1 MNTPVLKIFS
11 AVIPT
16 IFDSFLRVN
25 RFLCVSF
32 ILPYG
37 LEKAYESSC
46 VSKSVFQWTNP
57 GRYGILYKI
66 GRIPFSGT
74 NWRKDMKDKGKM
86 RWTFRVYLQWP
97 LYLTVFMVL
106 LAAAVGAVSFTA
118 GIIVSAFTLVYIGIA
133 LWLYCSRKRGIL
145 AGLIAFAEAYDQS
158 KQDILKEM
166 LVPYAVTD
174 RTGRLLWMNRE
185 FSLILGEDKTAAPN
199 LTALFPEVTKEM
211 LATGGETVSIHS
223 SYLERNYRVDL
234 RELAIASLSQAV
246 SDNGLETGEGG
257 ITAVYL
263 MDETQTLKYKQQV
276 NDQKLVAGLIYLDNY
291 EEALESVEE
300 VRRSLLT
307 ALIDRKISKYIASM
321 NGIVK
326 KIEKDKYFFAIC
338 QQHMAKMQESRFPIL
353 EDVKTVNIGNEMAV
367 TLSIG
372 IGMNGESYAQ
382 NYEYAR
388 TSIDMAL
395 GRGGDQAVVKDSDKI
410 QYYGGK
416 AQQMEK
422 TTRVKA
428 RVKAHALR
436 ELMENKD
443 RLLIM
448 GHRLA
453 DIDAFGAAIGIYRIA
468 MSMNKKANIVLN
480 EVTSSVRPMMERF
493 LDNAEYPDDM
503 FLKGPQAA
511 ELADAGT
518 MLVVVDVNRPSIT
531 DEPSLLRLVRTIVVL
546 DHHRTSNE
554 VIDNAVL
561 SYVEPYASSTCE
573 MVAEVLQYIADGI
586 KVRPAEAD
594 AMYAGIVIDTQNFT
608 NQTGVRT
615 FEAAAFLRRSGADI
629 TRVRK
634 LFRENMKDYQ
644 AKAEAVRAAEVYM
657 DAFAIS
663 VCPAEGLDSPTIT
676 GAQAANE
683 LLEIKGIKASVVLT
697 DYNNT
702 IYFSAR
708 SIDEVNVQVMME
720 KLGGGGHRTIAGAQ
734 MQGVSIQ
741 EAKDRLK
748 EVIRQMLEE
757 GDVS

>member
-1 MNTPVLKIFS
+1 MDEKRKVRG
-11 AVIPT
+11 
-16 IFDSFLRVN
+16 SF
-25 RFLCVSF
+25 
-32 ILPYG
+32 
-37 LEKAYESSC
+37 
-46 VSKSVFQWTNP
+46 
-57 GRYGILYKI
+57 
-66 GRIPFSGT
+66 RI
-74 NWRKDMKDKGKM
+74 
-86 RWTFRVYLQWP
+86 YLQWP
-97 LYLTVFMVL
+97 LFLSVLMVL
-106 LAAAVGAVSFTA
+106 LTAAVGAVSLRA
-118 GIIVSAFTLVYIGIA
+118 GIIVSFFTLIYIGIA
-133 LWLYCSRKRGIL
+133 LWIYFSRRKGIL
-145 AGLIAFAEAYDQS
+145 AGLIAFSQVYDKS
-158 KQDILKEM
+158 KSKFLEEM
-166 LVPYAVTD
+166 LVPYCVAD
-174 RTGRLLWMNRE
+174 IAGRILWMNQE
-185 FSLILGEDKTAAPN
+185 MEAILGDDKATIKN
-199 LTALFPEVTKEM
+199 ITQMFPDVTKEM

-223 SYLERNYRVDL
+223 SFKDKKYRVDMKEIHTEEAQAAASQCGL
-234 RELAIASLSQAV
+234 DEGNSLVTAI
-246 SDNGLETGEGG
+246 
-257 ITAVYL
+257 YL
-263 MDETQTLKYKQQV
+263 IDETQMLLYKQQI

-291 EEALESVEE
+291 DEALESVEE

-307 ALIDRKISKYIASM
+307 ALIDRKISKYISSM

-326 KIEKDKYFFAIC
+326 SIEKDKYFFVIK
-338 QQHMAKMQESRFPIL
+338 QQYIARMQEERFSIL
-353 EDVKTVNIGNEMAV
+353 EDVKTVNIGNDMAV

-410 QYYGGK
+410 LYYGGK

-428 RVKAHALR
+428 RVKAHALK
-436 ELMENKD
+436 ELMDNKD

-448 GHRLA
+448 GHRMA
-453 DIDAFGAAIGIYRIA
+453 DIDAFGAAVGIYRIA

-480 EVTSSVRPMMERF
+480 DVTSSVRPMMERF
-493 LDNAEYPDDM
+493 QNNPEYPDDM
-503 FLKGPQAA
+503 FLKGAKAA
-511 ELADAGT
+511 ELVDAGT

-531 DEPSLLRLVRTIVVL
+531 DEPNLLRLIRTIVVL
-546 DHHRTSNE
+546 DHHRTSSE

-561 SYVEPYASSTCE
+561 SYVEPYASSACE

-586 KVRPAEAD
+586 KVRPCETD

-615 FEAAAFLRRSGADI
+615 FEAAAFLRRSGADV

-634 LFRENMKDYQ
+634 LFRENMVDYQ

-663 VCPAEGLDSPTIT
+663 VCPAEGLDSPTII

-734 MQGVSIQ
+734 MQGVTIE
-741 EAKDRLK
+741 EAKERLK
-748 EVIRQMLEE
+748 AVIRQMMDE

>member
-1 MNTPVLKIFS
+1 M
-11 AVIPT
+11 
-16 IFDSFLRVN
+16 R
-25 RFLCVSF
+25 
-32 ILPYG
+32 
-37 LEKAYESSC
+37 
-46 VSKSVFQWTNP
+46 
-57 GRYGILYKI
+57 
-66 GRIPFSGT
+66 
-74 NWRKDMKDKGKM
+74 DKGKM
-86 RWTFRVYLQWP
+86 RGTFRVYLQWP
-97 LYLTVFMVL
+97 LLLSVL
-106 LAAAVGAVSFTA
+106 LIVLTAVVGTVSAKA
-118 GIIVSAFTLVYIGIA
+118 GIIVSVFTLVYIGIA
-133 LWLYCSRKRGIL
+133 LWLYFTRKRGIL
-145 AGLIAFAEAYDQS
+145 GGLIAFSQAYDQS
-158 KQDILKEM
+158 RQTLLKEM
-166 LVPYAVTD
+166 LIPYAVSD
-174 RTGRLLWMNRE
+174 GNGRILWMNQE
-185 FSLILGEDKTAAPN
+185 FEKILEEDNNGLKNITAI
-199 LTALFPEVTKEM
+199 FPEIKKEM
-211 LATGGETVSIHS
+211 LATGGQIVTVHS
-223 SYLERNYRVDL
+223 AFGGRKYRIDLKEVVADSLE
-234 RELAIASLSQAV
+234 QAV
-246 SDNGLETGEGG
+246 MENGFDSQDMLV
-257 ITAVYL
+257 TAVYL
-263 MDETQTLKYKQQV
+263 IDETETLKYMQLV

-291 EEALESVEE
+291 DEALESVEE

-307 ALIDRKISKYIASM
+307 ALIDRKISKYIAAM

-326 KIEKDKYFFAIC
+326 KLEKDKYFFVIK
-338 QQHMAKMQESRFPIL
+338 QQYMARIQEERFSIL

-372 IGMNGESYAQ
+372 IGMNGESYCQ

-395 GRGGDQAVVKDSDKI
+395 GRGGDQAVVKDADKI

-448 GHRLA
+448 GHRMA
-453 DIDAFGAAIGIYRIA
+453 DIDSFGAAIGIYRIA
-468 MSMNKKANIVLN
+468 VSMNKKANIVVN

-493 LDNAEYPDDM
+493 TGNADYPEDM
-503 FLKGPQAA
+503 FLTGTRAA
-511 ELADAGT
+511 EMVDSGT

-531 DEPSLLRLVRTIVVL
+531 DEPSLLQQVKTIVVL
-546 DHHRTSNE
+546 DHHRASSE
-554 VIDNAVL
+554 IIDNAVL

-586 KVRPAEAD
+586 KVKPPEAD

-644 AKAEAVRAAEVYM
+644 AKAEAVRAAEVYK

-663 VCPAEGLDSPTIT
+663 ICPAEGLDSPTII

-683 LLEIKGIKASVVLT
+683 LLEIRGIKASIVLT
-697 DYNNT
+697 EYNGI

-734 MQGVSIQ
+734 MKGVTIE
-741 EAKDRLK
+741 EAKKYLK
-748 EVIRQMLEE
+748 EVIGKMLEE
-757 GDVS
+757 GEVS

>member
-1 MNTPVLKIFS
+1 M
-11 AVIPT
+11 
-16 IFDSFLRVN
+16 R
-25 RFLCVSF
+25 
-32 ILPYG
+32 
-37 LEKAYESSC
+37 
-46 VSKSVFQWTNP
+46 
-57 GRYGILYKI
+57 
-66 GRIPFSGT
+66 
-74 NWRKDMKDKGKM
+74 DKGKM
-86 RWTFRVYLQWP
+86 RGTFRVYLQWP
-97 LYLTVFMVL
+97 LLLSVL
-106 LAAAVGAVSFTA
+106 LIVLTAVVGTVSAKA
-118 GIIVSAFTLVYIGIA
+118 GIIVSVFTLVYIGIA
-133 LWLYCSRKRGIL
+133 LWLYFTRKRGIL
-145 AGLIAFAEAYDQS
+145 GGLIAFSQAYDQS
-158 KQDILKEM
+158 RQTLLKEM
-166 LVPYAVTD
+166 LIPYAVSD
-174 RTGRLLWMNRE
+174 GNGRILWMNQE
-185 FSLILGEDKTAAPN
+185 FEKILEEDNNGLKNITAI
-199 LTALFPEVTKEM
+199 FPEIKKEM
-211 LATGGETVSIHS
+211 LATGGQIVTVHS
-223 SYLERNYRVDL
+223 AFGGRKYRIDLKEVVADSLE
-234 RELAIASLSQAV
+234 QAV
-246 SDNGLETGEGG
+246 MENGFDSQDMLV
-257 ITAVYL
+257 TAVYL
-263 MDETQTLKYKQQV
+263 IDETETLKYMQLV

-291 EEALESVEE
+291 DEALESVEE

-307 ALIDRKISKYIASM
+307 ALIDRKISKYIAAM

-326 KIEKDKYFFAIC
+326 KLEKDKYFFVIK
-338 QQHMAKMQESRFPIL
+338 QQYMARIQEERFSIL

-372 IGMNGESYAQ
+372 IGMNGESYCQ

-395 GRGGDQAVVKDSDKI
+395 GRGGDQAVVKDADKI

-448 GHRLA
+448 GHRMA
-453 DIDAFGAAIGIYRIA
+453 DIDSFGAAIGIYRIA
-468 MSMNKKANIVLN
+468 VSMNKKANIVVN

-493 LDNAEYPDDM
+493 TGNADYPEDM
-503 FLKGPQAA
+503 FLTGTRAA
-511 ELADAGT
+511 EMVDSGT

-531 DEPSLLRLVRTIVVL
+531 DEPSLLQQVKTIVVL
-546 DHHRTSNE
+546 DHHRASSE
-554 VIDNAVL
+554 IIDNAVL

-586 KVRPAEAD
+586 KVKPPEAD

-644 AKAEAVRAAEVYM
+644 AKAEAVRAAEVYK

-663 VCPAEGLDSPTIT
+663 ICPAEGLDSPTII

-683 LLEIKGIKASVVLT
+683 LLKIRGIKASIVLT
-697 DYNNT
+697 EYNGI

-734 MQGVSIQ
+734 MKGVTIE
-741 EAKDRLK
+741 EAKKYLK
-748 EVIRQMLEE
+748 EVIGKMLEE
-757 GDVS
+757 GEVS

>member
-1 MNTPVLKIFS
+1 
-11 AVIPT
+11 
-16 IFDSFLRVN
+16 
-25 RFLCVSF
+25 
-32 ILPYG
+32 
-37 LEKAYESSC
+37 
-46 VSKSVFQWTNP
+46 
-57 GRYGILYKI
+57 
-66 GRIPFSGT
+66 
-74 NWRKDMKDKGKM
+74 MKNKGKI
-86 RWTFRVYLQWP
+86 RGTFRVYLQWP
-97 LYLTVFMVL
+97 LFLSVFMIL
-106 LAAAVGAVSFTA
+106 LTAIVGTVSIKA
-118 GIIVSAFTLVYIGIA
+118 GIIVSVFTLIYIGIA
-133 LWLYCSRKRGIL
+133 LWLYFSRRRGIL
-145 AGLIAFAEAYDQS
+145 AGLIAFSSTYDQS
-158 KQDILKEM
+158 RQNLMEEM
-166 LVPYAVTD
+166 LIPYAVSD
-174 RTGRLLWMNRE
+174 GTGHIIWLNRE
-185 FSLILGEDKTAAPN
+185 FEAILDQDKNAVRNITAI
-199 LTALFPEVTKEM
+199 FPEITKEM
-211 LATGGETVSIHS
+211 LATGGEVISIHS
-223 SYLERNYRVDL
+223 SFGERKYRIDLKEVVLDGQEIAAAENGPGGSNVLVTAIYL
-234 RELAIASLSQAV
+234 I
-246 SDNGLETGEGG
+246 
-257 ITAVYL
+257 
-263 MDETQTLKYKQQV
+263 DETETLKYMQLV

-291 EEALESVEE
+291 DEALESVEE

-307 ALIDRKISKYIASM
+307 ALIDRKISKYIAAM

-326 KIEKDKYFFAIC
+326 KIEKDKYFFVVK
-338 QQHMAKMQESRFPIL
+338 QQYMAKIQEERFSIL
-353 EDVKTVNIGNEMAV
+353 EDVKTVNIGNDMAV

-372 IGMNGESYAQ
+372 IGMNGDNYSQ
-382 NYEYAR
+382 NYDYAR

-395 GRGGDQAVVKDSDKI
+395 GRGGDQAVVKDADKI

-453 DIDAFGAAIGIYRIA
+453 DIDSFGAAVGIYRIA
-468 MSMNKKANIVLN
+468 VSMNKKANIVVN
-480 EVTSSVRPMMERF
+480 EVTSSVRPMMDRF
-493 LDNAEYPDDM
+493 LGNSEYPEDM
-503 FLKGPQAA
+503 FLTGAKAA
-511 ELADAGT
+511 ELVDSGT

-531 DEPSLLRLVRTIVVL
+531 DEPPLLRMVKTIVVL
-546 DHHRTSNE
+546 DHHRTSSE
-554 VIDNAVL
+554 IIDNAVL
-561 SYVEPYASSTCE
+561 SYVEPYASSACE

-586 KVRPAEAD
+586 RVRPPEAD

-663 VCPAEGLDSPTIT
+663 VCPAEGLESPTII

-697 DYNNT
+697 DYNGI
-702 IYFSAR
+702 IYLSAR

-734 MQGVSIQ
+734 MQGVTID
-741 EAKDRLK
+741 EAKLRLK
-748 EVIRQMLEE
+748 DVIKKMLEE
-757 GDVS
+757 GEVS

>member
-1 MNTPVLKIFS
+1 
-11 AVIPT
+11 
-16 IFDSFLRVN
+16 
-25 RFLCVSF
+25 
-32 ILPYG
+32 
-37 LEKAYESSC
+37 
-46 VSKSVFQWTNP
+46 
-57 GRYGILYKI
+57 
-66 GRIPFSGT
+66 
-74 NWRKDMKDKGKM
+74 MKDKG
-86 RWTFRVYLQWP
+86 RTRGTFKVYLQWP
-97 LYLTVFMVL
+97 LFLSVL
-106 LAAAVGAVSFTA
+106 LVILTAAVGAVSIKA
-118 GIIVSAFTLVYIGIA
+118 GIIVSVFTIVYIGIA
-133 LWLYCSRKRGIL
+133 LWLYFSRRRGIL
-145 AGLIAFAEAYDQS
+145 AGLIAFSSAYDQS
-158 KQDILKEM
+158 RQNLMEEM
-166 LVPYAVTD
+166 LMPYAVAD
-174 RTGRLLWMNRE
+174 GTGHLLWMNRE
-185 FSLILGEDKTAAPN
+185 FAAILDEDRNSYKNITAM
-199 LTALFPEVTKEM
+199 FPEITREM
-211 LATGGETVSIHS
+211 LATHGEIVSIHS
-223 SYLERNYRVDL
+223 AFGDRKYRIDLKQVVVDKL
-234 RELAIASLSQAV
+234 DAAV
-246 SDNGLETGEGG
+246 ADNGLEGQGTFV
-257 ITAVYL
+257 TAIYL
-263 MDETQTLKYKQQV
+263 VDETQTLLYMQQI

-291 EEALESVEE
+291 DEALESVEE

-307 ALIDRKISKYIASM
+307 ALIDRKISKYISGM

-326 KIEKDKYFFAIC
+326 K
-338 QQHMAKMQESRFPIL
+338 L
-353 EDVKTVNIGNEMAV
+353 EKTVNIGNDMAV

-372 IGMNGESYAQ
+372 IGMNGDSYNQ

-395 GRGGDQAVVKDSDKI
+395 GRGGDQAVVKDSGKI

-416 AQQMEK
+416 AQQIEK

-453 DIDAFGAAIGIYRIA
+453 DIDSFGAAVGIYRIA
-468 MSMNKKANIVLN
+468 MSMNKKANIVVN
-480 EVTSSVRPMMERF
+480 EVTSSVRPMLDRF
-493 LDNAEYPDDM
+493 VGNPDYPEDM
-503 FLKGPQAA
+503 LLTGPKAA
-511 ELADAGT
+511 ELVDQGT
-518 MLVVVDVNRPSIT
+518 MLVIVDVNRPSIT
-531 DEPSLLRLVRTIVVL
+531 DEPSLLRMVKTIVVL
-546 DHHRTSNE
+546 DHHRTSSE
-554 VIDNAVL
+554 IIDNAVL

-586 KVRPAEAD
+586 KVKTAEAD

-644 AKAEAVRAAEVYM
+644 AKAEAVRKAEVYM

-663 VCPAEGLDSPTIT
+663 ECPADGLDSPTII

-683 LLEIKGIKASVVLT
+683 LLEIRGIKASVVLT
-697 DYNNT
+697 DYNGT

-734 MQGVSIQ
+734 MEGVSI
-741 EAKDRLK
+741 EGAKERLK
-748 EVIRQMLEE
+748 EVICQMMEE
-757 GDVS
+757 GEVS